1 MIALGVPRSLHC
13 HLEALSSIPCL
24 CSGWGSG
31 QRLDGWCESWLP
43 LICVSLCSDVVDS
56 EIIPIILGH
65 SISLMIRTKAAPFP
79 LVSAPFHVCVISL
92 SHLVICVIICAII
105 LRYFSLNIR
114 RLSFFGWRFLVPSKY
129 IVWIK
134 IWFYM
139 LKAIHWYVY
148 LKTRSVWS
156 SPELIPG
163 EFRCLDQGE
172 WGRKF
177 EEREFRHPCQEL
189 SLTHCHQPSVRRPW
203 LPIVWKMISKC
214 PKCQNRLSIAPSR
227 YQNTSTYT
235 LITNPLGH

>member
-148 LKTRSVWS
+148 STRPIAISRVLKEKYS
-156 SPELIPG
+156 
-163 EFRCLDQGE
+163 
-172 WGRKF
+172 
-177 EEREFRHPCQEL
+177 
-189 SLTHCHQPSVRRPW
+189 
-203 LPIVWKMISKC
+203 
-214 PKCQNRLSIAPSR
+214 
-227 YQNTSTYT
+227 NTSKLYIK
-235 LITNPLGH
+235 LVFMLANRQACLLDNLLAGQFACRSICLLVNFFAC